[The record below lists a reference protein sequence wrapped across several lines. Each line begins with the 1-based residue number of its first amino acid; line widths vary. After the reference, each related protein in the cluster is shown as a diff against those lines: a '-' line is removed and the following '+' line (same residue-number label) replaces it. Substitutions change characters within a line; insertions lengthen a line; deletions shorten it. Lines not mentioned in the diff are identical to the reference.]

1 LIRLQSSNK
10 EMANMLGIT
19 LEGVKK
25 AKQRL
30 RKKMNLDDNTTI
42 EDAILKI

>member
-1 LIRLQSSNK
+1 VALMKLGLNNA

-19 LEGVKK
+19 VEGIKK

-30 RKKMNLDDNTTI
+30 RKKMGNQTPNI
-42 EDAILKI
+42 EEEP